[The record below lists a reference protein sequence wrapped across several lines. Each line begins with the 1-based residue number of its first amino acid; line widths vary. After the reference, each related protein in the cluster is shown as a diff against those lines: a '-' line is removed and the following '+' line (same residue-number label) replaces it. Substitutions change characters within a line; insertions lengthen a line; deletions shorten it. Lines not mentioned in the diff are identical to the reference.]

1 MRVGITSKLFLA
13 ILATCIVVA
22 IAMGVAVRI
31 SFEWGFDSY
40 VQEREARRAEALVD
54 VLGDLYRESGSW
66 DALSRQ
72 PRRWQQLLRVMPF
85 PDRERD
91 GVSGA
96 DGAAGPQAAPGP
108 LTGAEAGHDDLDR
121 MPPPPPP
128 FPGVLPP
135 PMPQPYF
142 LTDMQGSVVA
152 GRASPHSGAAQTQR
166 RYPVDVDG
174 VQVGWLVA
182 IPLQPPPSDLD
193 ARFQSQQMKATWLIG
208 ALSVLLAA
216 LVSSLLARGLV
227 APLRRLG
234 QAVRRLADGDHAT
247 RVEVASRDEL
257 GRLARDVN
265 HLALTLEKNE
275 HLRRD
280 MMADV
285 SHELRT
291 PLAVLRGE
299 LEALQD
305 GVRALTP
312 ASLASLQ
319 AEVATLSKLIDD
331 LYELSLADVGALR
344 YRMEATDVAGLLR
357 VACGAYRERMAAQ
370 GLALACD
377 APDGLPPLRADAQR
391 MTQLL
396 HNLLENALRYT
407 DAGGQ
412 VHAAARMQGDVLE
425 LLVEDS
431 APGVPD
437 ALLPRLFDRL
447 FRVEASR
454 SRASGGAGLGLAI
467 VARIAQAHGGSAQA
481 QASPLGGV
489 RIVIR
494 LPRMDR

>member
-66 DALSRQ
+66 DALGRQ

-91 GVSGA
+91 GAPDVG
-96 DGAAGPQAAPGP
+96 DVTGPHAHPGRPPGP
-108 LTGAEAGHDDLDR
+108 DADHD
-121 MPPPPPP
+121 PAAVPPPP
-128 FPGVLPP
+128 FPGAPPP

-142 LTDMQGSVVA
+142 LTDMQGVVVA
-152 GRASPHSGAAQTQR
+152 GRAGPGPARTQR
-166 RYPVDVDG
+166 RYAVAVDG

-227 APLRRLG
+227 APLQRLG
-234 QAVRRLADGDHAT
+234 QAVRRLADGDHAA
-247 RVEVASRDEL
+247 RVAVASRDEL

-305 GVRALTP
+305 GVRSLTP

-370 GLALACD
+370 GLTLTCD

-391 MTQLL
+391 LTQLL

-412 VHAAARMQGDVLE
+412 VHAAARMQDDVLE

-454 SRASGGAGLGLAI
+454 NRASGGAGLGLAI

-494 LPRMDR
+494 LPRTERE